1 MASKTK
7 VSLRSENDQKARSSE
22 NTHISKKDAEKN
34 FEKEDEEKKKTID
47 WKKERNILEKY
58 LSEEYSLSPK
68 KIDKIIK
75 EKAEKYIN
83 YEKYQKYF
91 LKHQSKRLNNIL
103 PNASKEI
110 RQFFDEEAKETNG
123 YSSSEEDENDDVVGD
138 NESDKSQTDIDED
151 DEENSNSNIRK
162 RKCEFSA
169 LDESPPKK
177 KDTPVLRW
185 LPNGNKVSF

>member
-1 MASKTK
+1 M
-7 VSLRSENDQKARSSE
+7 
-22 NTHISKKDAEKN
+22 
-34 FEKEDEEKKKTID
+34 
-47 WKKERNILEKY
+47 
-58 LSEEYSLSPK
+58 
-68 KIDKIIK
+68 
-75 EKAEKYIN
+75 
-83 YEKYQKYF
+83 
-91 LKHQSKRLNNIL
+91 
-103 PNASKEI
+103 
-110 RQFFDEEAKETNG
+110 
-123 YSSSEEDENDDVVGD
+123 VGD

>member
-1 MASKTK
+1 MLK
-7 VSLRSENDQKARSSE
+7 
-22 NTHISKKDAEKN
+22 KN

-91 LKHQSKRLNNIL
+91 LKHQSKRLNNNL
-103 PNASKEI
+103 SNASKEI

>member
-34 FEKEDEEKKKTID
+34 FENEDEEKKKTID

-91 LKHQSKRLNNIL
+91 LKHQSKRLNNNL
-103 PNASKEI
+103 SNASKEI

-138 NESDKSQTDIDED
+138 NESEKSQTDIDED